1 MKTEANVLFVGFKG
15 INNSSALLVDQL
27 SSHKF
32 LLTNSF
38 TGLKKDIGSLPAEY
52 DAVYL
57 FGADKNLTD
66 SFRIEKYAERN
77 GIQLSTILDTEDI
90 RKKLTQA
97 GITSTIS
104 TEPTHYLCNEA
115 YWWLLE
121 KYKGK
126 AVLIHIPTI
135 KHFDAKKYFCL
146 RF

>member
-1 MKTEANVLFVGFKG
+1 MTADKILFIGFKG
-15 INNSSALLVDQL
+15 KNNSSAMLVDHL

-32 LLTNSF
+32 LLTYSF
-38 TGLKKDIGSLPAEY
+38 AGIKKDIDSLTAEY
-52 DAVYL
+52 DKVYL

-66 SFRIEKYAERN
+66 SFRIEKCAERN

-90 RKKLTQA
+90 RKKLAHA

-104 TEPTHYLCNEA
+104 DEPTHYLCNEA

-135 KHFDAKKYFCL
+135 KHFDGKI
-146 RF
+146 